1 MPREASA
8 GGVVIREREGVLE
21 LAAIRPR
28 GREVWALPKGHVD
41 PGETPEEAAAREVRE
56 ETGLQVELEGPLGE
70 IRYVY
75 QFGGKKIF
83 KQVNFYLFRCIGGE
97 INQIDPKMRTEVER
111 AQWVPLK
118 AAPKVLAYRGEREVV
133 SRAIA
138 LLEQRSSASAEPR
151 RP

>member
-8 GGVVIREREGVLE
+8 GGVVVRECEGALE

-56 ETGLQVELEGPLGE
+56 ETGLQVELLGPLGD

-83 KQVNFYLFRCIGGE
+83 KQVYFYLFRCTGG
-97 INQIDPKMRTEVER
+97 QIDQLDPKMRIEVER
-111 AQWVPLK
+111 AKWVPLK

-138 LLEQRSSASAEPR
+138 LLEQLPDSAKSPSS
-151 RP
+151 